1 VEQYED
7 RTALRNLILGV
18 LLGVI
23 LSRFS
28 LGSIFMTVPV
38 LLVCPRIRKAW
49 IRIASFAALL
59 LAVAAWTL
67 IENRQILGTEY
78 WPVVLVSLYLPVS
91 GIVGAA
97 VWTIGADYSRSSIR
111 KFFWACI
118 PVFVLGLALSMYF
131 ATDASK
137 PIRTALA
144 EGILYYFPSDYLNV
158 DISSVLYAVVDMMML
173 FFAPLGVLMLTFPI
187 VTADVNVNRYNEE
200 WQYDFANMKLP
211 DPYVWVFFAS
221 WAASLLCY
229 ILSGVPLWVMA
240 VCWNVALTM
249 SVLYLVVGVSI
260 LVAFARRRT
269 AAVTVGRLVIL
280 VVLVCFIP
288 VVNLIVIL
296 GLVLLGVLE
305 TWFRFR

>member
-1 VEQYED
+1 MEQYED
-7 RTALRNLILGV
+7 RTAIRNLIFGV
-18 LLGVI
+18 VLGVI

-38 LLVCPRIRKAW
+38 LLVCPRIRKAQ
-49 IRIASFAALL
+49 IRVASFASLL
-59 LAVAAWTL
+59 LAVVVWSL

-91 GIVGAA
+91 STVGAA
-97 VWTIGADYSRSSIR
+97 VWAVGADYSKSSIR

-118 PVFVLGLALSMYF
+118 PVFLLGLALSIYF
-131 ATDASK
+131 ASPTSLQVK
-137 PIRTALA
+137 TALA
-144 EGILYYFPSDYLNV
+144 ESMLYYFPSDYLNV
-158 DISSVLYAVVDMMML
+158 DFSSVLYSVINLMML
-173 FFAPLGVLMLTFPI
+173 FFAPLGVLLLTFPI

-221 WAASLLCY
+221 WAASLISYL
-229 ILSGVPLWVMA
+229 VPSVPAWIMA
-240 VCWNVALTM
+240 TCWNVALTL
-249 SVLYLVVGVSI
+249 SVLYMVVGVSI

-288 VVNLIVIL
+288 IVNLIVIL
-296 GLVLLGVLE
+296 GLILLGVLE

>member
-1 VEQYED
+1 MEQYED
-7 RTALRNLILGV
+7 RTAIRNLIFGV
-18 LLGVI
+18 VLGVI

-38 LLVCPRIRKAW
+38 LLVCPRIRKAQ
-49 IRIASFAALL
+49 IRVASFASLL
-59 LAVAAWTL
+59 LAVVVWSL
-67 IENRQILGTEY
+67 IESRQILGTEY

-91 GIVGAA
+91 STVGAA
-97 VWTIGADYSRSSIR
+97 VWAIGADYSRSSIR

-118 PVFVLGLALSMYF
+118 PVFLLGLALSIYF
-131 ATDASK
+131 ASDASAHV
-137 PIRTALA
+137 RTALA
-144 EGILYYFPSDYLNV
+144 ESMLYYFPSDYLNV
-158 DISSVLYAVVDMMML
+158 DFSSVLYAVVDLMML
-173 FFAPLGVLMLTFPI
+173 FFAPLGVLLLTFPI
-187 VTADVNVNRYNEE
+187 VTADVNVNRYNED

-221 WAASLLCY
+221 WAASLISY
-229 ILSGVPLWVMA
+229 IVSSVPTWILA
-240 VCWNVALTM
+240 ICWNVALTM
-249 SVLYLVVGVSI
+249 SVLYAVVGVSI

-288 VVNLIVIL
+288 FVNLIVIL